1 MNGKIRIGTVLDNS
15 KLDKQLLELDRRL
28 RDKRQEIQQNKI
40 KIGVDDKK
48 IETATNGI
56 NKLEK
61 LIKNE
66 KNLEIKVKNEKK
78 LETLRKNLD
87 SFIEKR
93 QVDVDVK
100 VKNEEE
106 LNKIESQI
114 ERVQNKQLNNSLK
127 QVNNVNPMSG
137 SMVNRKF
144 SPNLSLNN
152 IYDGQAITLN
162 RELTETSEKLD
173 KINNKFKDVS
183 KSLKDIDNTS
193 KKSSLSRKF
202 EGDMKSIKRFA
213 MSLIGVHTI
222 WSLVSRATSSYM
234 STNDKLTKQMEANWV
249 ALGTIL
255 EPIINGIVRFIKKA
269 VTAVL
274 YFASCLTKVDF
285 IAKANANAIKKQT
298 KETKELAKANDL
310 ATASF
315 DEMSVF
321 NPDTS
326 ANKDTTSGI
335 DKDSLFNVDD
345 LGSGLK
351 KFIEEAA
358 KFLTPFYEKIKDII
372 QWAKENPEA
381 VIKILGGMAIFGFI
395 SKLLGTA
402 GLGGVSSKLLGLIA
416 LSGTVIYLY
425 FDALGVWEA
434 NKEILETNK
443 NIDKTRENIHKSGL
457 EMVEYVKNGTNDLG
471 KRIDL
476 WKNYSNTVR
485 NGNNYIKENGKI
497 ESQTAATVMQMSL
510 DRLKAMKTAYEN
522 GQLSVSQ
529 QVEYKNMIRE
539 TRESLELMN
548 QKLYD
553 QYGYT
558 IDIGDSLDNLD
569 AAYDDV
575 SKNLESTTTKME
587 IFNEIAKNLGVDIDT
602 KDFQKLRT
610 EIGKSIDEGKPFDE
624 MIKDFI
630 VRIDKGEFGPLKEK
644 IDEAGGWS
652 TVLQGVFESFG
663 IKIDMSQ
670 FDPYA
675 EKVDEA
681 KENSSWL
688 SDVISNFKA
697 IFGLEDFDNLNDE
710 IDKSLEKVNPFDELL
725 RTFKVNV
732 DSKDLGTTKD
742 KVLEVSKKIKDLNIP
757 QKVKI
762 GADLGNFKSIL
773 STYLNGTF
781 KTAFSSIVGSV
792 GLSLNFPTIKL
803 ATGAIVN
810 NPGRGVMSGNTI
822 RGEAGKEG
830 VLPLTNHSTMSELGR
845 EIGKYITLNA
855 TLNNYLDGRLLQ
867 RQQLQVAND
876 VSFATNGRH

>member
-358 KFLTPFYEKIKDII
+358 KYLSPFYEKIKYSI
-372 QWAKENPEA
+372 QWAK
-381 VIKILGGMAIFGFI
+381 
-395 SKLLGTA
+395 
-402 GLGGVSSKLLGLIA
+402 
-416 LSGTVIYLY
+416 
-425 FDALGVWEA
+425 
-434 NKEILETNK
+434 
-443 NIDKTRENIHKSGL
+443 
-457 EMVEYVKNGTNDLG
+457 
-471 KRIDL
+471 
-476 WKNYSNTVR
+476 
-485 NGNNYIKENGKI
+485 
-497 ESQTAATVMQMSL
+497 
-510 DRLKAMKTAYEN
+510 
-522 GQLSVSQ
+522 
-529 QVEYKNMIRE
+529 
-539 TRESLELMN
+539 
-548 QKLYD
+548 
-553 QYGYT
+553 
-558 IDIGDSLDNLD
+558 
-569 AAYDDV
+569 
-575 SKNLESTTTKME
+575 
-587 IFNEIAKNLGVDIDT
+587 
-602 KDFQKLRT
+602 
-610 EIGKSIDEGKPFDE
+610 
-624 MIKDFI
+624 
-630 VRIDKGEFGPLKEK
+630 
-644 IDEAGGWS
+644 
-652 TVLQGVFESFG
+652 
-663 IKIDMSQ
+663 
-670 FDPYA
+670 
-675 EKVDEA
+675 
-681 KENSSWL
+681 
-688 SDVISNFKA
+688 
-697 IFGLEDFDNLNDE
+697 
-710 IDKSLEKVNPFDELL
+710 
-725 RTFKVNV
+725 
-732 DSKDLGTTKD
+732 
-742 KVLEVSKKIKDLNIP
+742 
-757 QKVKI
+757 
-762 GADLGNFKSIL
+762 
-773 STYLNGTF
+773 
-781 KTAFSSIVGSV
+781 
-792 GLSLNFPTIKL
+792 
-803 ATGAIVN
+803 
-810 NPGRGVMSGNTI
+810 
-822 RGEAGKEG
+822 
-830 VLPLTNHSTMSELGR
+830 
-845 EIGKYITLNA
+845 
-855 TLNNYLDGRLLQ
+855 
-867 RQQLQVAND
+867 
-876 VSFATNGRH
+876 